1 MIIKN
6 KYHNKKVTYK
16 GIKFDSI
23 YKLCGEEKENKGRN
37 LCRNCYAKELRKG
50 NLFKYE
56 RIYKKK

>member
-6 KYHNKKVTYK
+6 TNVIN
-16 GIKFDSI
+16 G
-23 YKLCGEEKENKGRN
+23 KLCGEEKENKGRN